1 MIKSLKCRVCGS
13 ETTVTGFLY
22 RCGSKTC
29 QSVFW
34 DKRAV
39 KKRIRALPDDI
50 KATLELICREASIPK
65 VTANEFFVY
74 VLRMKGRSEGRER
87 VYVGETSLHPYERYL
102 KHIAGY
108 KSAPKAQTKE
118 FATALISFEVLL
130 DSRDAAK
137 ERETELAKELI
148 KLGKDVKGGH

>member
-1 MIKSLKCRVCGS
+1 MIKNLKCRVCGS
-13 ETTVTGFLY
+13 ETTLRGLLY
-22 RCGSKTC
+22 RCASKTC

-50 KATLELICREASIPK
+50 KGTLELICKEAAIPK
-65 VTANEFFVY
+65 VTANEFYVY

-108 KSAPKAQTKE
+108 KSAPKAKTKK
-118 FATALISFEVLL
+118 FATALIFFEVLL
-130 DSRDAAK
+130 GSRDAAK
-137 ERETELAKELI
+137 ERESELAEELI

>member
-1 MIKSLKCRVCGS
+1 MIKNLKCRVCGS
-13 ETTVTGFLY
+13 EATVRGLLY

-39 KKRIRALPDDI
+39 KKRIRSLPDDV
-50 KATLELICREASIPK
+50 KATLELISKEASIPK
-65 VTANEFFVY
+65 VAANEFFVY

-108 KSAPKAQTKE
+108 KSAPKAQTKK

-130 DSRDAAK
+130 GSRDAAQG
-137 ERETELAKELI
+137 RETGLAEELI

>member
-1 MIKSLKCRVCGS
+1 MIKNLKCRVCDS
-13 ETTVTGFLY
+13 ETTVRGLLY
-22 RCGSKTC
+22 RCTSKTC

-39 KKRIRALPDDI
+39 KKRIRALPVDV
-50 KATLELICREASIPK
+50 KATLELICKEASIPT

-108 KSAPKAQTKE
+108 KSAPKAKTKE

-130 DSRDAAK
+130 GSRDAAK
-137 ERETELAKELI
+137 ERETELAEELR
-148 KLGKDVKGGH
+148 KLGKDVKGGR